1 MEKWKII
8 PYEQMYEVSTF
19 GRVRN
24 TNTGVVKSLRK
35 DRYGYLRV
43 TLYPSGKTYTV
54 HRLVATVWIEGQ
66 SNDRCQIDHIDND
79 KTNNSVENLEWVT
92 PKENVNRIPVRGSV
106 VGSDNGMST
115 ISDQTAM
122 YIKYSFDKSY
132 KELISELG
140 VSGNII
146 AGIRERKSWVHIVDS
161 VMEDAFLSGGIK
173 YKTTA
178 SANLDEKS
186 SAELWEDLENGVYST
201 TELMNKYCVAK
212 STILRRKKKL
222 KAAK

>member
-54 HRLVATVWIEGQ
+54 HRLVATVWIEGK

-92 PKENVNRIPVRGSV
+92 PKENVNRIPVRKTVAGT
-106 VGSDNGMST
+106 DNPMSS
-115 ISDQTAM
+115 ISEQVAR

-132 KELISELG
+132 KDLISELG
-140 VSGNII
+140 VSGNVIV
-146 AGIRERKSWVHIVDS
+146 GIRQRKSWVHIVD
-161 VMEDAFLSGGIK
+161 EELEEIFLSGNIK
-173 YKTTA
+173 YKETPP
-178 SANLDEKS
+178 ANMDSKS
-186 SAELWEDLENGVYST
+186 SEALWRDLKEGVYST
-201 TELMNKYCVAK
+201 TELVDKYGVAK
-212 STILRRKKKL
+212 STILRRKNKL
-222 KAAK
+222 KTAK